1 MNIEV
6 IKAGMTDSVQDTGR
20 FGYQHLGINPNGAM
34 DLNAMKIANA
44 LVGNALNEAV
54 LEMSFPAPV
63 IRFNSP
69 ALIAIS
75 GADFTPKLNGRKI
88 LVNQPILVASG
99 SELKLTKMTH
109 GSWCYLAVHGGFELT
124 EWLGSDS
131 TNTKA
136 NVGGVNGRFLR
147 RGDTL
152 SFRKYISGVETK
164 VFSWRANVTEFYTHW
179 FVSEPWS
186 VSSQTKLTRTIR
198 CIQGNEFDWLTMKSQ
213 KDFLKHSFI
222 VSRQSDRMGYRLEGT
237 ELKKS
242 KKQELLSTAV
252 SFGTIQLLPNGELI
266 ALMADHQT
274 TGGYPRIAHV
284 IAADRSR
291 LAQCRAAEKISFS
304 FVDIEEAEDL
314 FIKQE
319 QSLSQLQQACKF
331 KLIEHGL

>member
-1 MNIEV
+1 MGIEV
-6 IKAGMTDSVQDTGR
+6 IKAGIADSIQDAGR

-44 LVGNALNEAV
+44 LVGNALDEAV
-54 LEMSFPAPV
+54 IEMSFPSAA
-63 IRFNSP
+63 ICFNSS

-75 GADFTPKLNGRKI
+75 GADFTPKLNGRNI
-88 LVNQPILVASG
+88 PVNQPVFVASG
-99 SELKLTKMTH
+99 SELKFTKMMR
-109 GSWCYLAVHGGFELT
+109 GAWCYLAVQGGFELE
-124 EWLGSDS
+124 EWLGSYS

-136 NVGGVNGRFLR
+136 RVGGVDGGFLK

-152 SFRKYISGVETK
+152 VFRKYINGVETK
-164 VFSWRANVTEFYTHW
+164 VFSWRPNVTEFYESW
-179 FVSEPWS
+179 SE
-186 VSSQTKLTRTIR
+186 KTRTMR
-198 CIQGNEFDWLTMKSQ
+198 CIIGNEFDWLTKKSQ
-213 KDFLKHSFI
+213 KNFLKHSFS

-237 ELKKS
+237 ELKQP

-291 LAQCRAAEKISFS
+291 LAQCRPADKIYFS
-304 FVDIEEAEDL
+304 FADIEEAEDL
-314 FIKQE
+314 LMKQE
-319 QSLSQLQQACKF
+319 QGLNQLQQACKF
-331 KLIEHGL
+331 RLREHEL